1 MTPQEKNVFSK
12 LFTKTELGSHNVELG
27 LIDDINKVK
36 IEANKS
42 EDAAVSE
49 ISKALGYLNSSVK
62 LLDKA
67 ILNSKEVLAQIDKAK
82 VMAKD
87 LGIELP
93 NNIEAPYKYYQDS
106 IKSYDVMKNTISG
119 FSSKINSI

>member
-1 MTPQEKNVFSK
+1 MTPELKKISNK
-12 LFTKTELGSHNVELG
+12 LFLGTQKVELA
-27 LIDDINKVK
+27 LIDDINKIK

-42 EDAAVSE
+42 EDSAISE
-49 ISKALGYLNSSVK
+49 ISKALGSLDNGIK

-67 ILNSKEVLAQIDKAK
+67 ILNSKEVLSQIDKAK

-87 LGIELP
+87 LGVELP
-93 NNIEAPYKYYQDS
+93 NNIDASYKYYQES

-119 FSSKINSI
+119 FSSKINSIK

>member
-1 MTPQEKNVFSK
+1 MSTLKSVGNK
-12 LFTKTELGSHNVELG
+12 LFKTELESHKVELG
-27 LIDDINKVK
+27 LIDDIRKIE
-36 IEANKS
+36 IEANKA
-42 EDAAVSE
+42 EDSAVSE
-49 ISKALGYLNSSVK
+49 ISKALGSLDSGIK

-87 LGIELP
+87 LGVELP
-93 NNIEAPYKYYQDS
+93 NNIDASYKYYQDS

-119 FSSKINSI
+119 FSSKINSIK

>member
-1 MTPQEKNVFSK
+1 MSNLKNVGNK
-12 LFTKTELGSHNVELG
+12 LFKTELATQKIELG
-27 LIDDINKVK
+27 LVDDINKIK

-42 EDAAVSE
+42 EDSAVSE
-49 ISKALGYLNSSVK
+49 ISKALGFLDNGNK

-67 ILNSKEVLAQIDKAK
+67 ILNSKEVLTQIDKAK

-87 LGIELP
+87 LGVELP
-93 NNIEAPYKYYQDS
+93 SNIDASYKYYQES

-119 FSSKINSI
+119 FSSKINSIK

>member
-1 MTPQEKNVFSK
+1 MNTLKNVGNK
-12 LFTKTELGSHNVELG
+12 LFKVELENHNVELG

-49 ISKALGYLNSSVK
+49 ISKALGYLDSSVK

>member
-1 MTPQEKNVFSK
+1 MSNLKSIGNK
-12 LFTKTELGSHNVELG
+12 LFKTELATQKIELG
-27 LIDDINKVK
+27 LVDDINKIK

-42 EDAAVSE
+42 EDSAVSE
-49 ISKALGYLNSSVK
+49 ISKALGFLDNGNK

-67 ILNSKEVLAQIDKAK
+67 ILNSKEVLTQIDKAK

-87 LGIELP
+87 LGVELP
-93 NNIEAPYKYYQDS
+93 SNIDASYKYYQES

-119 FSSKINSI
+119 FSSKINSIK

>member
-1 MTPQEKNVFSK
+1 MSTLKNIGNK
-12 LFTKTELGSHNVELG
+12 LFKVELENHNVELG

-49 ISKALGYLNSSVK
+49 ISKALGYLDSSVK

-67 ILNSKEVLAQIDKAK
+67 ILNSKEVLSQIDKAK

>member
-1 MTPQEKNVFSK
+1 MTPELKKIGNK
-12 LFTKTELGSHNVELG
+12 LFLGTQKVELG
-27 LIDDINKVK
+27 LIDDINKIK
-36 IEANKS
+36 IEANKA
-42 EDAAVSE
+42 EDSAVSE
-49 ISKALGYLNSSVK
+49 ISKALGYLDSSVK

>member
-1 MTPQEKNVFSK
+1 MTPELKKIGNK
-12 LFTKTELGSHNVELG
+12 LFLGTQKVELG
-27 LIDDINKVK
+27 LIDDINKIK
-36 IEANKS
+36 IEANKA
-42 EDAAVSE
+42 EDSAVSE
-49 ISKALGYLNSSVK
+49 ISKALGYLDSSIK

>member
-1 MTPQEKNVFSK
+1 MTPQEKNVFGK

-49 ISKALGYLNSSVK
+49 ISKALGYLDNSVK